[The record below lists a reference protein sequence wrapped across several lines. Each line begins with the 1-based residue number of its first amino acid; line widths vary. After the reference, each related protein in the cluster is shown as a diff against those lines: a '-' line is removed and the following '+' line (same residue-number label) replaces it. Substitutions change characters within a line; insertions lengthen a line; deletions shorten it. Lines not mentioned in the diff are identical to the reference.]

1 MTFGGI
7 GVLCHTGYLV
17 DMDSLS
23 IFTHDMLLKSDLVA
37 WSFEARSAAFTPELT
52 SEMMGWLA
60 ERYLLGGCATLASAI
75 AYEVGRERLVSFH
88 WNDGRLAHAVVAS
101 TDQHND
107 ELKGFG
113 VDILGRKPL
122 KLMKQ
127 EIGALADI
135 HRVSV
140 GWMIEREAFETG
152 EQEALI
158 ELAASLPWLAAVL
171 RRPQVVDPAAT
182 LSAMKKLGFAA

>member
-1 MTFGGI
+1 M
-7 GVLCHTGYLV
+7 
-17 DMDSLS
+17 DMDYLS
-23 IFTHDMLLKSDLVA
+23 VFTHDMLLKSDLVA
-37 WSFEARSAAFTPELT
+37 WSFEARFDAFTSDLT
-52 SEMMGWLA
+52 SEMVGWLA

-75 AYEVGRERLVSFH
+75 AYEIGRERLVSFQ
-88 WNDGRLAHAVVAS
+88 WNDGRLAHAVVAF
-101 TDQHND
+101 TDQHDD

-113 VDILGRKPL
+113 VDILGRRPL
-122 KLMKQ
+122 NLMKQ

-140 GWMIEREAFETG
+140 GWMIEREVFDTG
-152 EQEALI
+152 EQEALV

-171 RRPQVVDPAAT
+171 RRPQVIDPAAT